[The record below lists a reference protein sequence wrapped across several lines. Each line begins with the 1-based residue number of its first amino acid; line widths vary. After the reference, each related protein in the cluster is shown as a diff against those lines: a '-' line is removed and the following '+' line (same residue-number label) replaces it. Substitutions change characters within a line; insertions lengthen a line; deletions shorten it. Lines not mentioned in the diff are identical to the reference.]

1 MSILCSSTVVQLYDS
16 VTKATEAE
24 GSNLAETNE
33 GAAGSVL
40 PRGRHNGAY
49 DRVTPDQS
57 SWISRVLTASRRAA
71 EDMKLAKEVQAR
83 LFPRKLRRLETL
95 SYGGVCLPAGQVGG
109 DYFDFLDLGR
119 GFLGLAIADVAGKG
133 VAAALLITSLQASL
147 RSQCAPAVDDIA
159 SLLRSVNR
167 IFCENTPDA
176 SYGRFSSPNTA
187 TKTTRCAMRIAAI
200 LHPFSSIAA
209 RASRDSTGRP
219 RCWGSRKI
227 GAAQ

>member
-1 MSILCSSTVVQLYDS
+1 MF
-16 VTKATEAE
+16 
-24 GSNLAETNE
+24 LAKTNE

-40 PRGRHNGAY
+40 PRRRHDGAY

-57 SWISRVLTASRRAA
+57 SWISRVLRASRRAA

-133 VAAALLITSLQASL
+133 LMTSLQASL
-147 RSQCAPAVDDIA
+147 QSQCAPAVDDIA

-176 SYGRFSSPNTA
+176 AMRRFSSPNTA

-209 RASRDSTGRP
+209 RASSDPKERP
-219 RCWGSRKI
+219 RCWGCRKI